1 MQERFD
7 LYLDNCKEVLKNLLA
22 PFAEI
27 FSILGNPWIS
37 FFLIAGIFI
46 VLLGYCICRKKSSLK
61 EQMQKPKVL
70 TLCALLMALNIVL
83 GYFTIRFSSYLRVGF
98 GFLTQPIIGMLFG
111 PVVCCVTGIFQDIV
125 SLMLNPTGAYIPAY
139 GLSVGISGIF
149 HGLLLYKKPVKFW
162 RVLLDV
168 MLVVLVG
175 NIILNSIAL
184 APTVASGFVG
194 ILPSRILKNLLLL
207 PIQAVLNYLVLKFV
221 QSHKL
226 FQDIR

>member
-1 MQERFD
+1 MKKRFD

-27 FSILGNPWIS
+27 FSFLGNPWIS
-37 FFLIAGIFI
+37 FLLIAGIFVI
-46 VLLGYCICRKKSSLK
+46 LLGYCIIRKQGPLK
-61 EQMQKPKVL
+61 EQLKKPKVL
-70 TLCALLMALNIVL
+70 TVCALLIALNIVL
-83 GYFTIRFSSYLRVGF
+83 GYFTIRFSAYLRVGF

-111 PVVCCVTGIFQDIV
+111 PVVCCVTGIFQDFI
-125 SLMLNPTGAYIPAY
+125 SLILNPTGAYIPTY

-149 HGLLLYKKPVKFW
+149 HGLMLYRKPVRFW
-162 RVLLDV
+162 RVSLDAV
-168 MLVVLVG
+168 LVVLIG
-175 NIILNSIAL
+175 NILLNSIAL

-221 QSHKL
+221 KRHKRL
-226 FQDIR
+226 KDIF